1 MHLFSS
7 GGLLDNVS
15 DGRFFRQLR
24 SAKSAFLCGR
34 APRRMA
40 PGVHSRTQRYH
51 WYRCAWEAVEKP
63 MNDLSGHELRR
74 RVKGGRK
81 RVSSESWTVMST
93 SEEGKSDRH
102 HVINIQH

>member
-1 MHLFSS
+1 
-7 GGLLDNVS
+7 
-15 DGRFFRQLR
+15 
-24 SAKSAFLCGR
+24 
-34 APRRMA
+34 
-40 PGVHSRTQRYH
+40 
-51 WYRCAWEAVEKP
+51 

-81 RVSSESWTVMST
+81 RVSNESWTVMST